1 MSLRV
6 NVEDLITTYCL
17 IQIDVDILLKSE
29 TVSYKNLND

>member
-17 IQIDVDILLKSE
+17 IQIDVDIFLKSE

>member
-17 IQIDVDILLKSE
+17 IQIDVDDLLKSE

>member
-6 NVEDLITTYCL
+6 NVEGLITTYCL
-17 IQIDVDILLKSE
+17 IRIYVDNLLKSE

>member
-29 TVSYKNLND
+29 TVTRI

>member
-29 TVSYKNLND
+29 TVSYKNLSD

>member
-6 NVEDLITTYCL
+6 NVENLITTYCL